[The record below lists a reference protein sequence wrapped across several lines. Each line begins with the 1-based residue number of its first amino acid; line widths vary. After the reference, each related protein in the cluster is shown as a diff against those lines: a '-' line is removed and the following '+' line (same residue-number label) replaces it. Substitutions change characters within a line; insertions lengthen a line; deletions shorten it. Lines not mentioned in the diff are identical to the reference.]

1 MLLSSLQF
9 FWEEITFKAKADVFF
24 TRIRGIGYEIF

>member
-24 TRIRGIGYEIF
+24 TRIRGIG